1 MLSVCRHSLL
11 MQGKFTFLAAILFS
25 VSMASAQEAKTE
37 KEMKPYTEKIL
48 NTDVTFDM
56 VPIPGGEFLM
66 GSPDSEKNREDDEG
80 PQVKVKI
87 EPFWMGKH
95 EVTWNEYDI
104 WSFNLDIQRRKLM
117 RGKYDEKEKAA
128 DAVTRP
134 TKPYTDMTFDMG
146 HDGYPAIC
154 MTQLAAK
161 TYCKWLSEK
170 TVMTPTRKSDRKNR
184 IPGACMTFTAT
195 FRSGS
200 SINTFP
206 MLIKNGAVRG
216 R

>member
-146 HDGYPAIC
+146 HDGYPAI
-154 MTQLAAK
+154 
-161 TYCKWLSEK
+161 
-170 TVMTPTRKSDRKNR
+170 
-184 IPGACMTFTAT
+184 
-195 FRSGS
+195 
-200 SINTFP
+200 
-206 MLIKNGAVRG
+206 
-216 R
+216 